1 MAAIHPKISLMQMYK
16 YGLAFDIDIFES
28 LSLSFSEGL
37 KEKVVNRL
45 CLQTIDYSVIVADL
59 NWLKF
64 TIQSITDAYE
74 YSFERWFNALNM
86 KYNPIE
92 NYDRFEEFD
101 TNSSA
106 NSQVGTSSH
115 TEGTD
120 LNSVNAYD
128 KIELVPESSVYNNS
142 NSNISSESGGS
153 SSENRK
159 GRIHGNIGVTT
170 SQQML
175 EQEFKIGYY
184 NIVDMIVDIYKK
196 ELVIPCI

>member
-1 MAAIHPKISLMQMYK
+1 MQMYK

-142 NSNISSESGGS
+142 NSNISSESGVPVQKI
-153 SSENRK
+153 EKEEFMVTLVLLLLNRCLNRNSRS
-159 GRIHGNIGVTT
+159 GTT
-170 SQQML
+170 IL
-175 EQEFKIGYY
+175 
-184 NIVDMIVDIYKK
+184 
-196 ELVIPCI
+196 LT